1 MEFLWTILGAIFG
14 VGLTILWTRYNE
26 KIKVRAWLYERC
38 LSDGLTIDPH
48 IYVMVVNDSKKTI
61 PALNV
66 HIMDY
71 ARLNVILNHFENDRT
86 ELKSRQT
93 SIYKLSVVDN
103 DGNLTQ
109 DSKWIMQ
116 SDKEAL
122 CMRIFQQNTI
132 HGQVFESKQL
142 GLDILMKITELVG
155 RDLKTRS
162 LLDGLSD
169 DEKEKILKEIQNSI

>member
-1 MEFLWTILGAIFG
+1 MEFLWTILGAILG
-14 VGLTILWTRYNE
+14 MGLTILWTRYNE

-38 LSDGLTIDPH
+38 LTDGLTIDPN

-71 ARLNVILNHFENDRT
+71 ARLNATFDCFENERT
-86 ELKSRQT
+86 ELQSSQT
-93 SIYKLSVVDN
+93 AAYKLSVVDN
-103 DGNLTQ
+103 DSNLTK
-109 DSKWIMQ
+109 DSKCIMQ
-116 SDKEAL
+116 SDKDTL
-122 CMRIFQQNTI
+122 SVRIFQQNTI
-132 HGQVFESKQL
+132 HGQVFQSKQL

-162 LLDGLSD
+162 LLNGLSD
-169 DEKEKILKEIQNSI
+169 DEKEKILKQI